1 VSTIISPMKNT
12 VSPTIFLG
20 LVSTLAS
27 LCYPCCAD
35 GNSTSDALSNSD
47 YVSASPSITLTP
59 AVRPL
64 SIASHNI
71 STTMLF
77 QVESADDPSVMCI
90 MSEGSRDKVCGGYF
104 MLDLQPRSDKANSDV
119 VEVLFTAPSGFEIEM
134 NALDGLITFEFEAHN
149 TNSRDLNCDR
159 TNPVSGSSPNMLSD
173 LSITKH
179 QIAPRLF
186 DPASTADLRPTD
198 ISPEISPQ
206 LVGSKDVEKLTLD
219 SELSFA
225 RVSICEIFFK
235 LKFQGL
241 SSSDTV
247 RFSQMTFSMP
257 YDSSSIL
264 LKEAQEYH
272 YQSSTPMGIKALNPR
287 LVELEVKNA
296 TSTENGRT
304 AVPSNQGNGASSI
317 QDDAGGNVIPT
328 SSEINSIGT
337 TMESGGTD
345 SSQADGDVAVYVTL
359 TNENTNTSSIRGF
372 VSQAKQSQDTIAD
385 SSSSCAPSIYTMITT
400 ALVVAI
406 SLLCSVFQ

>member
-1 VSTIISPMKNT
+1 MKNT

-27 LCYPCCAD
+27 LCNPCFAD
-35 GNSTSDALSNSD
+35 SNSTADAHSNSD
-47 YVSASPSITLTP
+47 YVSASPLITLTP
-59 AVRPL
+59 AVRPM
-64 SIASHNI
+64 SIASHNS

-77 QVESADDPSVMCI
+77 QVESSDDPSVMCI

-104 MLDLQPRSDKANSDV
+104 MLDLQPRSNKGNND
-119 VEVLFTAPSGFEIEM
+119 VEVLFRAPSGFEIEM

-149 TNSRDLNCDR
+149 TKSRDLNCDG

-179 QIAPRLF
+179 EIAPRLF
-186 DPASTADLRPTD
+186 DPASTADLRPTGNT
-198 ISPEISPQ
+198 PEISPQ
-206 LVGSKDVEKLTLD
+206 LVGSEGVKKLTLD
-219 SELSFA
+219 GELSFA

-241 SSSDTV
+241 SSIDTV
-247 RFSQMTFSMP
+247 RFSQMTFSVP

-296 TSTENGRT
+296 ASTEHGRT
-304 AVPSNQGNGASSI
+304 VVPSNQGNGASTI
-317 QDDAGGNVIPT
+317 QDDEGANAIPI

-345 SSQADGDVAVYVTL
+345 SSQADDNVAVYVSL
-359 TNENTNTSSIRGF
+359 TNENANTSSIRGF
-372 VSQAKQSQDTIAD
+372 VSQAKQGQDTVAD
-385 SSSSCAPSIYTMITT
+385 STSSSGSPSIHMMTST

-406 SLLCSVFQ
+406 SVLFSVFQ